1 MNRCAMTIKLLES
14 KVISQIA
21 AGEVVERPASVVKE
35 LLENSLDAGASRVA
49 IEIKNGGAELIRV
62 TDNGLGI
69 VANEVALAFAR
80 HATSKIT
87 ATDDLLSVVT
97 LGFRGEALPSLAS
110 VADIDMI
117 TRVSQEPAATAYRIR
132 DGQPQQTKAAR
143 APGTTIS
150 VSRLFRQVPARLKF
164 LKSQTTEKS
173 RIAAVVTA
181 YALARPD
188 VSFSLESDG
197 RNSLRTPGGG
207 LLSDG
212 VTAIYGAVTAL
223 EMLAVDNSIVVKSGF
238 TAITVNGLV
247 SSPQAARHSRSRMN
261 FFVNRRWVSVRS
273 LYRAVEQA
281 YHGLMPEG
289 RYPVAVINISI
300 DPAEVD
306 VNIHPTKA
314 EVRFRDE
321 GAVFSAVQRA
331 VREALVNEMPVHRI
345 GDRTLAYNPA
355 PMPELPLSANF
366 QPVIHRVAGATPA
379 DETGSRETP
388 RSALGV
394 LRVVGQMRLTYII
407 AEGPDGLYIIDQH
420 AAHERIMKEKI
431 IAAHAT
437 RSIEVQGLLEPVT
450 IEVSPAENA
459 ALETRCAD
467 LVEFGFQVE
476 PFGER
481 SYLVRAVPAILNER
495 DWRQALREMLER
507 GGADWL
513 EHLTNTM
520 ACHSAVRAG
529 KELSLEEMRGLL
541 RQLEEAALP
550 HTCPHGRPT
559 MVVIPE
565 SRLARQF
572 GRT

>member
-1 MNRCAMTIKLLES
+1 MTIKLLES

-35 LLENSLDAGASRVA
+35 LLENSLDAGASRVD
-49 IEIKNGGAELIRV
+49 IEIKNGGTELIRA
-62 TDNGLGI
+62 TDNGSGI
-69 VANEVALAFAR
+69 AAAEVALAFER

-87 ATDDLLSVVT
+87 ATDDLLSVST

-117 TRVSQEPAATAYRIR
+117 TRTAEEKAATAYRVR
-132 DGQPQQTKAAR
+132 ESKAQQTSAAR

-164 LKSQTTEKS
+164 LKTPTTEKS

-197 RNSLRTPGGG
+197 RNSLRTPGRG

-212 VTAIYGAVTAL
+212 VTAIYGAATAS
-223 EMLAVDNSIVVKSGF
+223 EMLAVDNVASVKSGF
-238 TAITVNGLV
+238 TVITISGLV
-247 SSPQAARHSRSRMN
+247 SSPQAARHSRNRMN

-306 VNIHPTKA
+306 VNIHPTKT
-314 EVRFRDE
+314 EVKFRDE

-355 PMPELPLSANF
+355 SAPELPLSAPPAAGF
-366 QPVIHRVAGATPA
+366 QPVIHRAAPATSA
-379 DETGSRETP
+379 DETEPRETP

-394 LRVVGQMRLTYII
+394 LRVIGQMKLAYII

-431 IAAHAT
+431 TAARAGK
-437 RSIEVQGLLEPVT
+437 SIEVQGFLEPVT
-450 IEVSPAENA
+450 IEVSPAEDA
-459 ALETRCAD
+459 SLRKHCAD
-467 LVEFGFQVE
+467 LAEFGFQVE

-481 SYLVRAVPAILNER
+481 SYLVRAVPAILNDR

-507 GGADWL
+507 GSADWL
-513 EHLTNTM
+513 EHITNTM